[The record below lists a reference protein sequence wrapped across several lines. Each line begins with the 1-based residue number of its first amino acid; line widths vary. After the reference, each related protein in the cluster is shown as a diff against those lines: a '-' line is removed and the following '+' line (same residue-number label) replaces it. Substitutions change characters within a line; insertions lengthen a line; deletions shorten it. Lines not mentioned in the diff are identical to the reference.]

1 VHLIINGS
9 KHLVCFLKSI
19 EIVHIYSMYSYFEK
33 DKVKKNLPL
42 SRSKKKDRTCEENVR
57 ME

>member
-1 VHLIINGS
+1 
-9 KHLVCFLKSI
+9 
-19 EIVHIYSMYSYFEK
+19 MYSYFEK